1 MKRSTPQNRPSRSN
15 ASGSRPARGAS
26 GGGRSARGAD
36 GPQPMALLAHV
47 YAALQE
53 VLKLEGP
60 ADSSLRR
67 HFKAH
72 AKLGRRDRGLIAET
86 VFDVLRNR
94 RLYGHWAQSLLGP
107 LTHRLANLSLARRL
121 DLPALAALGLQEH
134 SEMLQGLVQS
144 PTTGLPPALRLSQ
157 PDWLYAGLQE
167 SLARAM
173 TPVQSVSAEIDPTP
187 SETTASDSAMSC
199 SAAVDALGSALL
211 EPASLDLRVNLLKSD
226 LETVLKA
233 LAQEEIE
240 AWPLPE
246 VPTAIRVRGKPAI
259 ERMVA
264 FDDGWFEV
272 QDVGSQALVAFCGVK
287 RGQTVVDFC
296 AGAGGKTLAMAAQMR
311 NRGQIF
317 ACDTSMARLTRM
329 KPRLVRSGATNIQ
342 PFALE
347 SEGDARLGRLAGR
360 ADRVLVDAPC
370 SGTGTLRRNPEIK
383 WRLAESDIAELALKQ
398 GRILAAAARLVKPG
412 GMLIYATCSLLTAE
426 NDAVAQA
433 FAQTHPGFEAAG
445 VMRLLPGLPAHS
457 GTTKGL
463 TVIPDDQNGIPDDEH
478 GIPAARSGFP
488 DDQNAGASASAA
500 APAAAFTPG
509 PQGDGFFAA
518 RWIRKA

>member
-1 MKRSTPQNRPSRSN
+1 MKRSTNQGSTSKGSTRTGSTQKGSTQKGSTNR
-15 ASGSRPARGAS
+15 ASGPR
-26 GGGRSARGAD
+26 GRSTRGSATD
-36 GPQPMALLAHV
+36 PQPMALLGHV
-47 YAALQE
+47 YAALQD

-67 HFKAH
+67 YFKAH
-72 AKLGRRDRGLIAET
+72 ERLGRRDRGLIAET
-86 VFDVLRNR
+86 VFDVLRHR

-121 DLPALAALGLQEH
+121 DLPALAALGLQEQG
-134 SEMLQGLVQS
+134 EMLQGLTQA
-144 PTTGLPPALRLSQ
+144 PTTGLPPALRLSL
-157 PDWLYAGLQE
+157 PDWLYQGLQE
-167 SLARAM
+167 SVARAM
-173 TPVQSVSAEIDPTP
+173 APA
-187 SETTASDSAMSC
+187 
-199 SAAVDALGSALL
+199 AAVEALGTALL

-226 LETVLKA
+226 LENVLKA

-272 QDVGSQALVAFCGVK
+272 QDVGSQALVAFCEVK

-347 SEGDARLGRLAGR
+347 SEADARLGRLASR

-383 WRLAESDIAELALKQ
+383 WRLAETDIAELALKQ
-398 GRILAAAARLVKPG
+398 ARILAAAARLVKPG
-412 GMLIYATCSLLTAE
+412 GLLIYATCSLLTAE
-426 NDAVAQA
+426 NDAVAEA
-433 FAQTHPGFEAAG
+433 FAQTHPGFEADG
-445 VMRLLPGLPAHS
+445 VMRLLPGLPDLASS
-457 GTTKGL
+457 GL
-463 TVIPDDQNGIPDDEH
+463 
-478 GIPAARSGFP
+478 SGR
-488 DDQNAGASASAA
+488 AGGGALS
-500 APAAAFTPG
+500 

>member
-1 MKRSTPQNRPSRSN
+1 
-15 ASGSRPARGAS
+15 
-26 GGGRSARGAD
+26 
-36 GPQPMALLAHV
+36 MALLGHV

-72 AKLGRRDRGLIAET
+72 ERLGRRDRGLIAET
-86 VFDVLRNR
+86 VFDVLRHR

-121 DLPALAALGLQEH
+121 DLPALAALGLQEQG
-134 SEMLQGLVQS
+134 EMLQGLVKTS
-144 PTTGLPPALRLSQ
+144 TTGLPAALRLSL
-157 PDWLYAGLQE
+157 PDWLYQGLQE
-167 SLARAM
+167 SVARAAAP
-173 TPVQSVSAEIDPTP
+173 TQTTLAE
-187 SETTASDSAMSC
+187 TASDRTATGETASEETASAETESTPLASTAC
-199 SAAVDALGSALL
+199 VSVSDPAAAVEALGAALL

-233 LAQEEIE
+233 LEKEDIE

-272 QDVGSQALVAFCGVK
+272 QDVGSQALVAFCEVK

-347 SEGDARLGRLAGR
+347 SETDARLGRLASR

-383 WRLAESDIAELALKQ
+383 WRLAESDIAELAHKQ

-412 GMLIYATCSLLTAE
+412 GLLIYATCSLLTAE
-426 NDAVAQA
+426 NDAVAEA
-433 FAQTHPGFEAAG
+433 FAKTHPGFEADG
-445 VMRLLPGLPAHS
+445 VMRLLPGLP
-457 GTTKGL
+457 GL
-463 TVIPDDQNGIPDDEH
+463 TSSDGADRADG
-478 GIPAARSGFP
+478 GAAIRQS
-488 DDQNAGASASAA
+488 
-500 APAAAFTPG
+500 
-509 PQGDGFFAA
+509 DGFFAA